1 MNKAIERPPQWEETI
16 GRFQMA
22 IDEDGEPVDWDS
34 AVARFLLAV
43 TSRGFST
50 SAVTPAVQ
58 PSAAIPQPEPN
69 EYSGLNFI
77 SDSCMVQGI

>member
-1 MNKAIERPPQWEETI
+1 MNKASERPHQREELI
-16 GRFQMA
+16 GHFQMA
-22 IDEDGEPVDWDS
+22 IDKDGEPVDWDS

-43 TSRGFST
+43 TARGSST
-50 SAVTPAVQ
+50 SVVASAVQ
-58 PSAAIPQPEPN
+58 PSAASPLLEPN

>member
-1 MNKAIERPPQWEETI
+1 MNKAIERPPRREEMI

-43 TSRGFST
+43 TARDSST
-50 SAVTPAVQ
+50 SAIASAGQ
-58 PSAAIPQPEPN
+58 PLAAIPLLEPN
-69 EYSGLNFI
+69 EYSGLNSV